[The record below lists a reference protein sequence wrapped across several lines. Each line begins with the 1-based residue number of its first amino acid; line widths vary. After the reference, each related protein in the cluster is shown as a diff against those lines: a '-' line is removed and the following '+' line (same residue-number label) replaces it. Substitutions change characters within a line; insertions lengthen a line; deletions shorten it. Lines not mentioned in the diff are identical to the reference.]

1 VSELRPL
8 PLKPSLREKVWGAHR
23 LSPFYEDR
31 AADRPAV
38 GESWLTNEE
47 TVVASGDHA
56 GATIAT
62 LMERYGP
69 ALLGDAHRPKRA
81 TYFPLLTKFLFI
93 EDKLSVQ
100 VHPDDRYAAE
110 HEGGFGKTEMWYVVD
125 ARPGAAVAV
134 GLTETFE
141 RERLIEAAESGEI
154 ERSLRWVEVAAGDVV
169 TVPAG
174 LLHTMGPGMR
184 ICEIQQNSDLT
195 YRFFDFGRP
204 RELHVRKAA
213 DVIVQ
218 EPWPGLTPREGLTG
232 EGTKRELLGATEYF
246 RAEKLS
252 WREPIRYRTDR
263 ERFHV
268 VIFLEG
274 RGTFDGTEYGPGS
287 TFLVPA
293 HAAPFEATPTTPTE
307 AIIAY
312 EG

>member
-1 VSELRPL
+1 M
-8 PLKPSLREKVWGAHR
+8 REKVWGAHR
-23 LSPFYEDR
+23 LAPFYADR
-31 AADRPAV
+31 AADQPAV
-38 GESWLTNEE
+38 GEAWLTEE
-47 TVVASGDHA
+47 STLVRAGDHE
-56 GATIAT
+56 GETIAA
-62 LMERYGP
+62 LMERYGA
-69 ALLGDAHRPKRA
+69 ALLGDAHQPRRA
-81 TYFPLLTKFLFI
+81 AYFPLLTKFLFI

-110 HEGGFGKTEMWYVVD
+110 YEGGFGKTEMWYVLE
-125 ARPGAAVAV
+125 ARQDAAVAV
-134 GLTETFE
+134 GLTQEFE

-154 ERSLRWVEVAAGDVV
+154 ERSLRWVNVAAGDAV

-174 LLHTMGPGMR
+174 LLHTMGAGMR

-213 DVIVQ
+213 EVIVQ
-218 EPWPGLTPREGLTG
+218 EPWPGFTPREGLQG

-252 WREPIRYRTDR
+252 WTQGIRYRTDR
-263 ERFHV
+263 ERFHI
-268 VIFLEG
+268 VIVLEG
-274 RGTFDGTEYGPGS
+274 RGVFDGMDYGPGS

-293 HAAPFEATPTTPTE
+293 HAAPFEAEPSEPTE